1 MQANTKRHNWFIFIR
16 CTQNLIFALIVLK
29 INKIPKS
36 KDNTI
41 SKSPLFYWYRK
52 LIMLDWIAYMNKY
65 LFNDEVIYL
74 LINQYLTLNQR
85 IAHGLMRKGN
95 LNYN

>member
-1 MQANTKRHNWFIFIR
+1 M
-16 CTQNLIFALIVLK
+16 K

-41 SKSPLFYWYRK
+41 SKSLLFHWYRK

>member
-1 MQANTKRHNWFIFIR
+1 
-16 CTQNLIFALIVLK
+16 
-29 INKIPKS
+29 
-36 KDNTI
+36 
-41 SKSPLFYWYRK
+41 
-52 LIMLDWIAYMNKY
+52 MNKY